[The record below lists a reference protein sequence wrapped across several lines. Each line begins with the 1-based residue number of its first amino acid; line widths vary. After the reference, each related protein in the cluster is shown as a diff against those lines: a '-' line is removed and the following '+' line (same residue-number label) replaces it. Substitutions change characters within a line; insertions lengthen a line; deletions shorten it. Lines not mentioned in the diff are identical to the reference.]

1 MFFRL
6 DFLNFVISGPSLN
19 TVTTGKLIGGV
30 LGSGGIAVSDAS
42 QCLTDTFQVSNQATL
57 PLICG
62 SNTGY
67 HGKAKKIPTCE

>member
-6 DFLNFVISGPSLN
+6 DFLNFVISGPSVN
-19 TVTTGKLIGGV
+19 TVTVGELVGGV
-30 LGSGGIAVSDAS
+30 LGSGGKAVSDAT

-62 SNTGY
+62 TNTGY
-67 HGKAKKIPTCE
+67 HGKLKTRK